1 MASSIREKQEF
12 YISRMTEHDL
22 VDVVA
27 IEEACGLS
35 RWGWEAYHAELARE
49 RRSVMLVARLENESN
64 FSTERN
70 VKGFIAARLV
80 ADELH
85 INNFAIQQA
94 YRRLGVA
101 TKLLQTALEEAARM
115 GARLVFLEVRAGNAP
130 AQALYGRC
138 GFRIVGRRPSYYT
151 QPTEDALVMSLAISS
166 SA

>member
-1 MASSIREKQEF
+1 MVSSTRKKQEF

-22 VDVVA
+22 VDVVE

-49 RRSVMLVARLENESN
+49 RRSVMLVARLQNGEV
-64 FSTERN
+64 FSGDPK

-85 INNFAIQQA
+85 INNFAVQQE

-101 TKLLQTALEEAARM
+101 RKLLGTALDEAARM
-115 GARLVFLEVRAGNAP
+115 GAQLAFLEVRASNAP

-138 GFRIVGRRPSYYT
+138 GFRIVGRRPGYYT